1 MSKKTKELEKKV
13 DRLEKMVYDLWDKH
27 SRLLQHLE
35 LEDVVIPQEKVIRK
49 SWKITA
55 SEVQNEEM
63 RQAIKTLMYYGEL
76 QSKGAE

>member
-55 SEVQNEEM
+55 SEV
-63 RQAIKTLMYYGEL
+63 
-76 QSKGAE
+76 